1 MKKLLM
7 TLAAAASACALFAD
21 CGGEDGSQTCT
32 YYDGERVWSLDR
44 STTWVSD
51 EQIDYWSVKGVNP
64 APEGTLEIPY
74 RLGDFNVI
82 GISGGAFANATNLTT
97 VVVGDGVLYI
107 DADAFANC
115 EKLDDITLPSG
126 MAWIHC
132 DAFRGTKA
140 EEKNADKGFQIG
152 EYFIKYTG
160 DKSKFSIP
168 DNVKMICDYAFYY
181 YATNST
187 GEYAL
192 KEVEIPE
199 GVETIG
205 TGAFKPIDDAC
216 ALEKIELPDSV
227 TAVGYGAFAVGESLK
242 TLKLGAGIT
251 DISFINNW
259 ITVPPAEVL
268 PVQYEDLLVDMF
280 EDAELVDDECGQVFG
295 DNSEATCQDGEPYSV
310 EHPGRRSLWFCWTA
324 PRSGLVSMEIV
335 DGDFDTV
342 LGVYQG
348 ADVADLIEV
357 AYDDD
362 GSDRGN
368 LSKLAFDAI
377 EGEEYF
383 IYVAGYSEGS
393 YGWFELDWSYE
404 KSAVAANWVEKL
416 ILGNGVVEIPEETF
430 YGTGWNCLN
439 TVEFGEA
446 LTCIGSCA
454 FADCTTLSNVNFK
467 TAVNL
472 SGMGVGAFAES
483 AVTEVDLSECTQL
496 AELPYAAFGWCQN
509 LEKVVFNEGLESIGS
524 ACFAGCEKLEK
535 VEFPE
540 SLKSIGHSN
549 DGGETGA
556 FEDCEALKTVT
567 FNEGLEEIGIGSF
580 RACVALEKLEF
591 PASLKIIGPYAF
603 GRCEALSKVDFNEG
617 LETIG
622 DNAFAGYNAID
633 KLEFPASLATIGEEA
648 FLNCTNVT
656 KVTFAEES
664 VLEELGKWAFENL
677 VKLEKIEIPAS
688 VTTIDGYLFDGCEK
702 LEKVEGGDGVIACF
716 GDMFGDCPF
725 ARFGEFDEEGK
736 ELKDEIVTFGKVV
749 IGLRGK
755 CPKSI
760 DAEDF
765 GEEIVQIAPDVFS
778 WSSNN
783 SVSNLTSVT
792 FPETLEVIGARAF
805 CGAANLKDVVFGE
818 NTEALDIGDEAF
830 RATGIKDLEGTFHQI
845 GSSAFRDCTDLKT
858 VSVTVQAT
866 KLTDEDGEYSSGGFV
881 NSSAFAGCT
890 NLVSADVSA
899 LGVEIADSCETGVSG
914 GRIYSSVFSSC
925 TALAEARLVADGGL
939 YSSVFNSCGTNALKK
954 LEIDVDSIPSNL
966 AKDQKALDTLVL
978 GDRVKWIGSSA
989 FQGCEKLGAVVIP
1002 TAVREI
1008 GSSAFRGCVKL
1019 DAVEIPPE
1027 VTTIEASAFED
1038 CVKLGTVTGCENV
1051 ERVKVAAF
1059 ENTDFIT
1066 GAGKGPLQVGCVLFR
1081 WIDGKEGETAEIDE
1095 SVLTLAYGA
1104 FTSNTVAKVVVPSGI
1119 SRVEAGTFVSC
1130 SGLQVVEFANPDVL
1144 LSTGAAVDCV
1154 PQPQWVATK
1163 GGFIFKGFAQS
1174 SSYGYLCAQFEKVR
1188 FHNDPNEDGAFVAGS
1203 TYVGWIMREGSVVG
1217 SITVKTAK
1225 PDAKGQSKVTATVQ
1239 LPGSKKAYTSLFE
1252 VDPETGK
1259 AKSVDGFYSDLYG
1272 MILGGKWMSGTVNFA
1287 GARYTVRGGSDVSN
1301 TAAFDSY
1308 VGHVWAAALKSEG
1321 EGSDDD
1327 CYTALCNGFS
1337 SIVVTPAKKGKIKV
1351 TGLLAD
1357 GTKVST
1363 TAQMVAGDHGMVA
1376 VPVSLQLYQ
1385 GKKGGFSFLLQFYMD
1400 NGKPKMYFDDDSAD
1414 GSIGTWYYQLPDHWK
1429 PFADV
1434 DVWVK
1439 SVGEIDVNGAGFKT
1453 SKAYVYLDG
1462 ETESSYEALRRATK
1476 GKLVDAYNYEEC
1488 EPCFSVDSVDVAVDA
1503 AKGKWTLPKAGKLSL
1518 LAKPEA
1524 YAAFIAD
1531 KDNWEG
1537 NFAPDGKYLQPYLW
1551 SDGSDTPTCCDLD
1564 TWTPTHWLVYDLGS
1578 KLDKKSNQVTL
1589 GANTNEGA
1597 WKLSY
1602 AKKSGQFS
1610 GSMQYY
1616 WVDTSNAEKHAL
1628 KKGKATVGGVVI
1640 DGVAYGTAAIK
1651 GVCSYP
1657 VWGED
1662 VETE

>member
-44 STTWVSD
+44 STVEVSK

-107 DADAFANC
+107 GADAFANC

-126 MAWIHC
+126 MVWIHC

-168 DNVKMICDYAFYY
+168 SDVKMICDFAFCS

-205 TGAFKPIDDAC
+205 MCAFKPVDGAC

-227 TAVGYGAFAVGESLK
+227 TVVGDGAFASCWNLK
-242 TLKLGAGIT
+242 TLKLGAGIER
-251 DISFINNW
+251 IGEKGPSYCE
-259 ITVPPAEVL
+259 P
-268 PVQYEDLLVDMF
+268 
-280 EDAELVDDECGQVFG
+280 
-295 DNSEATCQDGEPYSV
+295 DGEWDYYIND
-310 EHPGRRSLWFCWTA
+310 WF
-324 PRSGLVSMEIV
+324 
-335 DGDFDTV
+335 DG
-342 LGVYQG
+342 
-348 ADVADLIEV
+348 E
-357 AYDDD
+357 
-362 GSDRGN
+362 GN
-368 LSKLAFDAI
+368 
-377 EGEEYF
+377 
-383 IYVAGYSEGS
+383 
-393 YGWFELDWSYE
+393 
-404 KSAVAANWVEKL
+404 NVEKL
-416 ILGNGVVEIPEETF
+416 ILGNGVVEIPEGTF
-430 YGTGWNCLN
+430 CDTGWNCLN

-446 LTCIGSCA
+446 LTCIGAEA
-454 FADCTTLSNVNFK
+454 FAGCATLSNVNFK

-472 SGMGVGAFAES
+472 SGMGSRAFAES

-496 AELPYAAFGWCQN
+496 AELPNYAFAWCPN

-524 ACFAGCEKLEK
+524 GCFAVCEKLEK

-540 SLKSIGHSN
+540 SLKRIGLSDYDEDEEN
-549 DGGETGA
+549 PGA
-556 FEDCEALKTVT
+556 FRDCDALKTVT
-567 FNEGLEEIGIGSF
+567 FNEGLEEVGIGSF
-580 RACVALEKLEF
+580 SSCDALEKLEF
-591 PASLKIIGPYAF
+591 PASLKIIGRWAF
-603 GRCEALSKVDFNEG
+603 QCCEALSKVTFNEG

-622 DNAFAGYNAID
+622 DNAFEGYNAID

-648 FLNCTNVT
+648 FLDCTNVT

-736 ELKDEIVTFGKVV
+736 ELKNEIVTFGKVV

-805 CGAANLKDVVFGE
+805 YRAANLKDVVFGE
-818 NTEALDIGDEAF
+818 NTEALDIDSEAF

-866 KLTDEDGEYSSGGFV
+866 KLTDEDGEYSRGGFV

-890 NLVSADVSA
+890 NLVSANVSA
-899 LGVEIADSCETGVSG
+899 LGVEIANSCETGVSG
-914 GRIYSSVFSSC
+914 GSICSSVFSSC
-925 TALAEARLVADGGL
+925 TALAEVRLVADGL
-939 YSSVFNSCGTNALKK
+939 LDSPVFDSCGTNALKK
-954 LEIDVDSIPSNL
+954 LEIDVVSIPSNL

-978 GDRVKWIGSSA
+978 GDRVEWIGSSA

-1002 TAVREI
+1002 AAVWKI

-1019 DAVEIPPE
+1019 DAVEIPAA
-1027 VTTIEASAFED
+1027 VTTIEASAFEG

-1051 ERVKVAAF
+1051 ESVERAAF

-1066 GAGKGPLQVGCVLFR
+1066 GAGKGALQVGRVLFR

-1104 FTSNTVAKVVVPSGI
+1104 FTSNTVAKIVIPSGI
-1119 SRVEAGTFVSC
+1119 GRVEAGTFVSC

-1154 PQPQWVATK
+1154 PQPQWVASK
-1163 GGFIFKGFAQS
+1163 GGFIFQGFT
-1174 SSYGYLCAQFEKVR
+1174 GYDDGSCEPEYLRAQFEKVR
-1188 FHNDPNEDGAFVAGS
+1188 FHNDPNEDGAFAAGS
-1203 TYVGWIMREGSVVG
+1203 TYVGWIMRGDAVVG
-1217 SITVKTAK
+1217 SITVKTGK

-1259 AKSVDGFYSDLYG
+1259 AKSVDGSYSDLYG

-1287 GARYTVRGGSDVSN
+1287 GANYTVRGGSDVSN

-1376 VPVSLQLYQ
+1376 APVSLQLYQ

-1453 SKAYVYLDG
+1453 SKARVSLKSDA
-1462 ETESSYEALRRATK
+1462 SSYEALCRAAK
-1476 GKLVDAYNYEEC
+1476 GMLVDARNDEEC

-1518 LAKPEA
+1518 LTKPEA

-1531 KDNWEG
+1531 STWSWIDGEYWGWIG
-1537 NFAPDGKYLQPYLW
+1537 NFAPDGKYLYPYLR
-1551 SDGSDTPTCCDLD
+1551 SDGSDTPTCCDLN
-1564 TWTPTHWLVYDLGS
+1564 TVTPTHWLVYDLGS

-1589 GANTNEGA
+1589 GENTNEGA

-1610 GSMQYY
+1610 GSKQYY
-1616 WVDTSNAEKHAL
+1616 WVDMSKAEKHAL

-1640 DGVAYGTAAIK
+1640 DGEAYGTAAIK

-1657 VWGED
+1657 VRGAD